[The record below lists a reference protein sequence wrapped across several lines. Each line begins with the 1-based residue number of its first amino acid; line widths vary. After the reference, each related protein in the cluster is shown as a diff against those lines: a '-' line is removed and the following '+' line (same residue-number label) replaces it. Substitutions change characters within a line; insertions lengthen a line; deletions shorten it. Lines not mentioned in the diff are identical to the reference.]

1 MTALV
6 GNAIGAKD
14 TAEASNI
21 AMQGIGFAIVASAL
35 LIMIALFLGPH
46 LLAFISTEGAYRDA
60 GTAYFTSCF
69 SVFPALSSD
78 MG

>member
-14 TAEASNI
+14 TAEASKT

-35 LIMIALFLGPH
+35 RRYALRTT
-46 LLAFISTEGAYRDA
+46 IY
-60 GTAYFTSCF
+60 
-69 SVFPALSSD
+69 
-78 MG
+78 